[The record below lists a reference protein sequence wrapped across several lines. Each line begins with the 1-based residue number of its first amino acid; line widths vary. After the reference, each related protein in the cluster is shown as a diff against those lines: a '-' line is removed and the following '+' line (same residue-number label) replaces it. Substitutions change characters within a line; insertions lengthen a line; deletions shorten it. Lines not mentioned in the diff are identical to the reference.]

1 MNTENIAEPI
11 GESTRAV
18 ESLSFSTSPWL
29 IGLSVLAVV
38 ACLFLSWIAIR
49 RSEFARSV
57 IGLEAL
63 RSAAVLLGAILLHQP
78 EWIQDFKST
87 EKPTFAILVDRSP
100 SMQTKDVVVDKQ
112 STSRLEASEA
122 IAKPESWSE
131 LSKIANVIISE
142 FPPGGIVDGSD
153 LSAPLGAI
161 LDNRSNIMGVLMVSD
176 GDWNSGPPP
185 VSVASRYRTL
195 GIPIF
200 AMPVGASTRLP
211 DLELLS
217 IDTPTFGIVKKGVR
231 IPFTIESSLPR
242 DVVSQIVINTTDGE
256 RFTKEVRVRAMSR
269 TTDAVVW
276 TPKEQGDYTISV
288 EVPSDRKSTRLNSSH
303 EWISRM
309 PSSA

>member
-176 GDWNSGPPP
+176 GDWN
-185 VSVASRYRTL
+185 
-195 GIPIF
+195 
-200 AMPVGASTRLP
+200 
-211 DLELLS
+211 
-217 IDTPTFGIVKKGVR
+217 
-231 IPFTIESSLPR
+231 
-242 DVVSQIVINTTDGE
+242 
-256 RFTKEVRVRAMSR
+256 
-269 TTDAVVW
+269 
-276 TPKEQGDYTISV
+276 
-288 EVPSDRKSTRLNSSH
+288 
-303 EWISRM
+303 
-309 PSSA
+309 